1 MRLTL
6 EDFSR
11 PPVLLWLALRV
22 ITLAVILIA
31 GLYATGSLP
40 GTAILANKY
49 DVRYYARIVERGYQS
64 GDVTANFHPLYPW
77 LSSIVAK
84 VAQDPF
90 VSLLAVSSAA
100 GLLLAIAFYRLARLD
115 CEPKKAWLATAAL
128 LCWPASA
135 ALFVPYTEALFLLL
149 AVLCLGA
156 ARRQRF
162 WLAGLW
168 GALACLTRQHGLFL
182 VLPLGWELLEA
193 SKQDWRRWLL
203 HWPSV
208 ILIPLG
214 YAAWTIYRTLIIND
228 APADF
233 SNLRAFINSVMLSPA
248 SRALLPHH
256 EFMMP
261 WTAVLKALGI
271 VWAGTHWSAVG
282 SLVLGFAFLLMF
294 VLAWRHLRTSYRVY
308 SLAVVLAAFSFH
320 TGPLDP
326 YMALPRHLLPAFPV
340 FIGASLAYDVEHPRF
355 MLSIFVLCQMLVLC
369 CFVWQTWVL

>member
-1 MRLTL
+1 M
-6 EDFSR
+6 
-11 PPVLLWLALRV
+11 
-22 ITLAVILIA
+22 LIA
-31 GLYATGSLP
+31 GLYDTGSLP
-40 GTAILANKY
+40 GTAVLANKY
-49 DVRYYARIVERGYQS
+49 DVRYYARIVEKGYQPQEI
-64 GDVTANFHPLYPW
+64 TANFHPLYPW

-84 VAQDPF
+84 VVQDPF
-90 VSLLAVSSAA
+90 VSLLIVSSAA
-100 GLLLAIAFYRLARLD
+100 GLLLAIAFYRLARFD
-115 CEPKKAWLATAAL
+115 SEPKKAWLATAAL
-128 LCWPASA
+128 LCWPGSV

-156 ARRQRF
+156 ARTQRF

-182 VLPLGWELLEA
+182 VLPLAWELMEA
-193 SKQDWRRWLL
+193 SKQDWRRWLWQ
-203 HWPSV
+203 WPAV

-214 YAAWTIYRTLIIND
+214 YASWTIYRTVIIND

-233 SNLRAFINSVMLSPA
+233 SSLRAFINSVMISPA
-248 SRALLPHH
+248 SRALVPHH
-256 EFMMP
+256 EFMLP
-261 WTAVLKALGI
+261 WKAVWKAFWIL
-271 VWAGTHWSAVG
+271 WSGTHWSAVG
-282 SLVLGFAFLLMF
+282 NVVLGVAFLLMF
-294 VLAWRHLRTSYRVY
+294 VLAWRHLKSSYRVY

-355 MLSIFVLCQMLVLC
+355 LLSNFALCQMLVLC